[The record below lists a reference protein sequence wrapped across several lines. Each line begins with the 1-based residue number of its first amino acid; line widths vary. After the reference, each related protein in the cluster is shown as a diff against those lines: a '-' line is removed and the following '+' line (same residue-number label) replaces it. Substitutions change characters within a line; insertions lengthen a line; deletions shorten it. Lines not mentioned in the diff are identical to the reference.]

1 MRTFLNAITDISEE
15 YLLRDAARC
24 GSSGEG
30 PRLEARDDAGAALVR
45 CFQQF
50 LDTLVIGK
58 ARKWRIRRFAVRGA

>member
-1 MRTFLNAITDISEE
+1 MLSPI
-15 YLLRDAARC
+15 YLIPRSAFFETPARG

-30 PRLEARDDAGAALVR
+30 PRLEARDAASAALVR

-58 ARKWRIRRFAVRGA
+58 AREWRIRRFAVRGA